1 MGRNLTAAASLALY
15 LTSLFLPGAK
25 DEGPVRPGVDYLV
38 FGGYF
43 LVAAPLVPA
52 NLLFLLGWDSL
63 RLGDRSATI
72 SRATLALLVGVV
84 GSLPFG
90 AIFFFAPYPA
100 YWTWLASFAALA
112 VAGGLTGPGQP
123 DRERG
128 GEVERRWLRAY
139 GEGQESFP

>member
-1 MGRNLTAAASLALY
+1 VARNLAAVVSMALY
-15 LTSLFLPGAK
+15 LAALFLPGAK
-25 DEGPVRPGVDYLV
+25 DEGPARPGVEYLL

-63 RLGDRSATI
+63 RLGNRSAVV

-90 AIFFFAPYPA
+90 AILFLAPYPA
-100 YWTWLASFAALA
+100 YWAWLKL
-112 VAGGLTGPGQP
+112 
-123 DRERG
+123 
-128 GEVERRWLRAY
+128 
-139 GEGQESFP
+139 